1 MELVNNLLCFS
12 NKETINKFMSVK
24 NCILEYVKRKTKTT
38 LQIFFIWHLKLE
50 KYVDYYQK

>member
-12 NKETINKFMSVK
+12 NKETISKFMSVK